1 MNIDRNNYEMY
12 FLDYLEGRLTTDETA
27 ALLLFADENPDLAA
41 LLEGEEMIS
50 LVADEAINFLP
61 KSALKKKPVNGEASL
76 QKINAGNY
84 EEFMIRFYDNDLN
97 DSEQS
102 KLANF
107 MKDSPTFMK
116 EFELF
121 GITLLKPDTEIVYA
135 HKNRLKRNFIV
146 RPYFKGVVAMVSVA
160 ASILLFSTLFL
171 KYFDQPIPKES
182 NSRLADQFTKKI
194 ESVKTAKQPPKSAEI
209 VSPDVNRP
217 NKNHYTAKTL
227 FRKTLSIIRTG
238 FDVPSSLIMKQPV
251 QFATTPISVPKS
263 ITPRL
268 DFYGIS
274 AMAYYDPQPDT
285 VPLNSGR
292 GTFGGRIGQTLV
304 QGISQTAG
312 TLARE
317 PELSRLLHGKIS
329 LSDIA
334 GLGLAGFN
342 LVTDSKL
349 TISRKYDEDGYVK
362 GYTIVDGKKSAE

>member
-27 ALLLFADENPDLAA
+27 ALLLFADENPDLKA

-50 LVADEAINFLP
+50 LVPDETINFYP

-76 QKINAGNY
+76 QKINPRNY

-97 DSEQS
+97 DSEQAE
-102 KLANF
+102 LANF
-107 MKDSPTFMK
+107 IKDSPTYMK

-135 HKNRLKRNFIV
+135 NKNRLKRNFIY
-146 RPYFKGVVAMVSVA
+146 RPNLKGVIAIVSVA

-171 KYFDQPIPKES
+171 KYFDQPISREH
-182 NSRLADQFTKKI
+182 NIRLADQVTRKI
-194 ESVKTAKQPPKSAEI
+194 ENVKAEKQAVKTAEI
-209 VSPDVNRP
+209 ISSDVNRGDKIP
-217 NKNHYTAKTL
+217 NPTKIFIKKSYT
-227 FRKTLSIIRTG
+227 SIRTG
-238 FDVPSSLIMKQPV
+238 FEVPASLIMKQPT
-251 QFATTPISVPKS
+251 QLAMTQISVPKL

-274 AMAYYDPQPDT
+274 STAYYDPEPDT
-285 VPLNSGR
+285 IPINSGKR
-292 GTFGGRIGQTLV
+292 TFGGRLGQTLV

-312 TLARE
+312 TIARE

-342 LVTDSKL
+342 LVTESKL
-349 TISRKYDEDGYVK
+349 SISRKYDANGYLK
-362 GYTIVDGKKSAE
+362 GYNIVDDKKRAE